1 MIKCLRRQFY
11 GAFVYA
17 TSIDCNAFDI
27 NAPFCLHIV
36 RLYNKISILRYIC
49 RIDYN
54 NHHTVRLLDH
64 MFSFEFLVHQR
75 DKKRLTYFI
84 NYVTENNIIYHDM
97 PWYMI
102 WAQWYGPYRMDH
114 VIWRIW
120 NFWNFPSSSLL
131 DLLRIRRPSLQF
143 GEQVELQS
151 LHWVHSHVCE
161 QGLSFFKI
169 SNSIWTKK
177 FFNA

>member
-1 MIKCLRRQFY
+1 MIKCLRRQFS
-11 GAFVYA
+11 GAFAYA

-97 PWYMI
+97 SWYMI
-102 WAQWYGPYRMDH
+102 WAQ
-114 VIWRIW
+114 
-120 NFWNFPSSSLL
+120 
-131 DLLRIRRPSLQF
+131 
-143 GEQVELQS
+143 
-151 LHWVHSHVCE
+151 
-161 QGLSFFKI
+161 
-169 SNSIWTKK
+169 
-177 FFNA
+177 